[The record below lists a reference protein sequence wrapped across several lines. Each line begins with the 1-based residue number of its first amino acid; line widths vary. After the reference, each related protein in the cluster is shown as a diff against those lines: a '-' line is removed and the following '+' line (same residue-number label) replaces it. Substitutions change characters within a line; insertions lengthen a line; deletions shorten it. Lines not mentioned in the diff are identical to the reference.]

1 MDYSITDFAK
11 NQNAL
16 NDDTINGM
24 VICDSSEQAK
34 NVCSLNAQYAKT
46 PTKTDKEFSI
56 AHATELEIVYLSTNK
71 KQEKADIKSAALI
84 LRDVGTKQERK
95 EWMENFKVGNIDLLF
110 VYNMLVNMI
119 T

>member
-34 NVCSLNAQYAKT
+34 NVCSLNA
-46 PTKTDKEFSI
+46 
-56 AHATELEIVYLSTNK
+56 
-71 KQEKADIKSAALI
+71 
-84 LRDVGTKQERK
+84 
-95 EWMENFKVGNIDLLF
+95 
-110 VYNMLVNMI
+110 
-119 T
+119 